1 MNQKDQKGEQD
12 RQDRKDERGKDGD
25 AGEKPAAG
33 GDRRESGGADVPS
46 PPP

>member
-1 MNQKDQKGEQD
+1 MNQKDRKGE
-12 RQDRKDERGKDGD
+12 QDRKDERGKDGD

-46 PPP
+46 PPL